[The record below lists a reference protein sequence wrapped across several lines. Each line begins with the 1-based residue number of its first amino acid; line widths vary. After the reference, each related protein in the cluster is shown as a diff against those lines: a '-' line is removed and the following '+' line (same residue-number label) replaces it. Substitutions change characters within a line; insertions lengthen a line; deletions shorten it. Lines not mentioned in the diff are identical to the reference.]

1 MQSPSLWP
9 PFCPPFFSSPNQ
21 VAPFLGCMLTLPVS
35 YKDLRFPMS
44 TAIFYYNSRTFS
56 LGLLFFILF
65 SLCNA
70 WLHAFLLVPISC
82 YYEHRP
88 SVLHFLSGYALG
100 YFFSIYALHFS
111 QMATTALIFPI
122 MLPST
127 TLLLSCVLVF
137 PVAISLSVQLQPV
150 MTLVLTKAQSDLW
163 QLPMNLYDSLQ
174 FAFMKR
180 ESLPFFTALWFK
192 TGRNSFWEKGS

>member
-9 PFCPPFFSSPNQ
+9 PFWPPFFWSPNQ

-35 YKDLRFPMS
+35 SKDLRFHMS

-88 SVLHFLSGYALG
+88 SVLYFLSGYALG

-137 PVAISLSVQLQPV
+137 PVAISLSAQLQPV
-150 MTLVLTKAQSDLW
+150 MTLVLTEAQVTSDNFPLTGCSF
-163 QLPMNLYDSLQ
+163 LIY
-174 FAFMKR
+174 
-180 ESLPFFTALWFK
+180 ESLWLFTVCFH
-192 TGRNSFWEKGS
+192 EKGKSSFLHSLMV